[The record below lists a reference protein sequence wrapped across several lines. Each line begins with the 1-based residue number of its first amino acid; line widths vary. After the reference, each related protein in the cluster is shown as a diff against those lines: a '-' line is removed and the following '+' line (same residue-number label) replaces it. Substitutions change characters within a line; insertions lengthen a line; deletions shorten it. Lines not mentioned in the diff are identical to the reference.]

1 MKLSELDVDVLATAL
16 AQQQSDVRKL
26 ERRRLTEAEPTH
38 DIPGIGGY
46 PPIFLQRGRVTDDDD
61 LSRRYHRFAGRYCLG
76 VADIFYP

>member
-38 DIPGIGGY
+38 DIPGGCHKRCVSR
-46 PPIFLQRGRVTDDDD
+46 FL
-61 LSRRYHRFAGRYCLG
+61 
-76 VADIFYP
+76 